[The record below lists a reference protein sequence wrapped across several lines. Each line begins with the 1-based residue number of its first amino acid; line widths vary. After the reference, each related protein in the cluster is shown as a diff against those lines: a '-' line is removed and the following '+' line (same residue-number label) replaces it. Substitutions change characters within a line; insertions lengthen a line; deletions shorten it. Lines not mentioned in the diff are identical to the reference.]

1 MRGAPAARLREE
13 NSFTKMRCCICYSE
27 KEELSCEFIECASGH
42 ATCADCFNEHV
53 KVETAKAAGCVSFSS
68 ASEKERKRD
77 GS

>member
-53 KVETAKAAGCVSFSS
+53 KVETAKAAGYVSFLLRLRR
-68 ASEKERKRD
+68 EKRD
-77 GS
+77 RS